1 MCSIKS
7 DILKEMYQ
15 ILGTYD
21 LLKLKQG
28 ALKKLNNVPKSNIIL
43 AITKIFRTKTCSEL
57 YGLTEEF
64 FLFFKEELKP
74 MLLYLC
80 YKTKKWR
87 NTSKVFY
94 GSRITVITV
103 PDIDTKIIKISIT
116 IFITWMTSTIRVTNY
131 LNRWQKAIEKIQH
144 AFMMNA
150 MKILW
155 MEWVY
160 LGIIE
165 ADTSDKYIDS
175 NCEIEKKL

>member
-1 MCSIKS
+1 MRSIKS
-7 DILKEMYQ
+7 EILKEMYQ

-21 LLKLKQG
+21 LLKLNQG

-43 AITKIFRTKTCSEL
+43 AITKIFRTKTFSEL

-80 YKTKKWR
+80 YKAKKKKWR

-103 PDIDTKIIKISIT
+103 PDIDTKIIKISII
-116 IFITWMTSTIRVTNY
+116 IFITWMTSTIRESQTISIDDKKPLKKFNMPSWWMQWRY
-131 LNRWQKAIEKIQH
+131 CGWNEC
-144 AFMMNA
+144 
-150 MKILW
+150 IL
-155 MEWVY
+155 
-160 LGIIE
+160 
-165 ADTSDKYIDS
+165 T
-175 NCEIEKKL
+175 